1 MDVLKAK
8 INEMRTERE
17 RKEGV
22 VRRKWDGVI
31 ADLEQES
38 MVITRDM
45 KMADMNQQGVGE
57 KRKRV

>member
-8 INEMRTERE
+8 ISEIKTERE

-38 MVITRDM
+38 IVIASDV
-45 KMADMNQQGVGE
+45 KMAEMNQQGVG
-57 KRKRV
+57 RKKER